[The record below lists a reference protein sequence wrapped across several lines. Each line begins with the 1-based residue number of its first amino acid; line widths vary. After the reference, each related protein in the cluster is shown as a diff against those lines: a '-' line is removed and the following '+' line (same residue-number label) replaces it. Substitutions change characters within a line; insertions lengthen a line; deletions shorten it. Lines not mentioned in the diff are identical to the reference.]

1 MEKKINIAFQCWDWL
16 LDSSL
21 ASSGFL
27 GLLGWGWV
35 KGGRS

>member
-16 LDSSL
+16 LDSGL